1 MIIKRVFYVLGLKA
15 ILISS
20 KELTN
25 KGWVII
31 FKAQKA
37 VISHPKLGLDITAN

>member
-1 MIIKRVFYVLGLKA
+1 MTGLKA

-31 FKAQKA
+31 FKTQK
-37 VISHPKLGLDITAN
+37 VVVSHLKLRLDVTAN